1 MYVASS
7 MGWDP
12 PSKKEELFDRDSRFI
27 LLRRSE
33 EQEGADP
40 LCGEQSVTAYS
51 MFRFLIED
59 DECVLYCYELQVVQG
74 VQRGGVGKTLVQFL
88 CDVAREW
95 DMKKVMLTVFKENQM
110 ALSFYKAMGFE
121 IVDSDSD
128 LDDED
133 VDYWIMFKELL

>member
-1 MYVASS
+1 MYVGSS
-7 MGWDP
+7 IGWDP
-12 PSKKEELFDRDSRFI
+12 PSKKEELFDCDSRFI
-27 LLRRSE
+27 LLRQLQ
-33 EQEGADP
+33 EQDGADTVCEEP
-40 LCGEQSVTAYS
+40 SIIAYS

-74 VQRGGVGKTLVQFL
+74 VRRGGVGKTLVQCL
-88 CDVAREW
+88 CDLAREW
-95 DMKKVMLTVFKENQM
+95 DMTKVMLTVFKENQM

-121 IVDSDSD
+121 IADSD